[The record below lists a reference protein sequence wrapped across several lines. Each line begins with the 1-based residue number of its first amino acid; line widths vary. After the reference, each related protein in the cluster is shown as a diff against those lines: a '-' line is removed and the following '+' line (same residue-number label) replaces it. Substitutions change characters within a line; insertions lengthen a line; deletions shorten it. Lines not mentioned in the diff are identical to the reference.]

1 MCNVVKNIGAMFAA
15 SLVSRP
21 NFSDYGYSAS
31 VLYNF
36 LSLSELSAPWYGA
49 DLNTSSATDT
59 GACTNVNVRPTPNL
73 SVLTV
78 IMVMTVVVMHV
89 DVMMYVAIVQNDKL
103 MIITSNLRTASPAS
117 MKSYERYLTSHVLT
131 NSRMETKNC
140 ARSNDIL

>member
-59 GACTNVNVRPTPNL
+59 GAITNVNVRPTPNL

-78 IMVMTVVVMHV
+78 IMVMTVMVMPVNVTNQREVSPRFSPRFSPLFSPLFKRRSTFRIH
-89 DVMMYVAIVQNDKL
+89 
-103 MIITSNLRTASPAS
+103 ASEEDAFTRFS
-117 MKSYERYLTSHVLT
+117 FNEYS
-131 NSRMETKNC
+131 
-140 ARSNDIL
+140 

>member
-59 GACTNVNVRPTPNL
+59 GAITNVNVRPTPNL

-78 IMVMTVVVMHV
+78 IMVMTVMVMPV
-89 DVMMYVAIVQNDKL
+89 NVTMYVAIVQNDRQTHDNHIKPAHSITCIHE
-103 MIITSNLRTASPAS
+103 II
-117 MKSYERYLTSHVLT
+117 
-131 NSRMETKNC
+131 
-140 ARSNDIL
+140 

>member
-78 IMVMTVVVMHV
+78 IMVMTVMVMPV
-89 DVMMYVAIVQNDKL
+89 NV
-103 MIITSNLRTASPAS
+103 TNLREVSPRFSPRFSPLFKGQSKFRIHASKGHAFTRFS
-117 MKSYERYLTSHVLT
+117 FNEYS
-131 NSRMETKNC
+131 
-140 ARSNDIL
+140 